1 MLAWCCEQ
9 RALALAM
16 LTLCSRVNRHWR
28 CVVASV
34 LRTLPALDFRGH
46 EERMTGPEILTAL
59 SRVASTNLRL
69 VDLAACTGIMPAD
82 VARILERVAATCPGV
97 VEINVTGCSVQV
109 QLRALAVRV
118 QSVCGADS
126 PRALFEFISA
136 LQEGAARYPLSSL
149 RSLLL
154 QGPLNLLFEFVPG
167 RDALLDAAKQGGG
180 WEAALLLSLAYAVE
194 TDAVGASETRTFD
207 SNHEDTGRRRAVHVA
222 AMRGDRPLLT
232 VLITAGAP
240 LNVPDGAGDTP
251 LLLALRVFCGVFW
264 AEECASWG
272 GE

>member
-9 RALALAM
+9 RALALVM

-34 LRTLPALDFRGH
+34 LRTLPALDFHGY
-46 EERMTGPEILTAL
+46 EERMTGTEILRAL

-109 QLRALAVRV
+109 QLRALVVRV

-126 PRALFEFISA
+126 PRALFEPEFISA
-136 LQEGAARYPLSSL
+136 LQEGAARYTLSSL

-180 WEAALLLSLAYAVE
+180 WEA
-194 TDAVGASETRTFD
+194 
-207 SNHEDTGRRRAVHVA
+207 
-222 AMRGDRPLLT
+222 
-232 VLITAGAP
+232 
-240 LNVPDGAGDTP
+240 P
-251 LLLALRVFCGVFW
+251 LLLR
-264 AEECASWG
+264 
-272 GE
+272 